1 MAFQSGELGKI
12 SVSSTVVRMSDIAM
26 LVAEEYER
34 RIRKASRISNGI
46 VPKDQKKSEV
56 FSSGWV
62 LGERLIMKEKKTEEE
77 LQISWAWKPK
87 TQVAIAASTSF
98 FSA

>member
-1 MAFQSGELGKI
+1 
-12 SVSSTVVRMSDIAM
+12 MSDIAM

-34 RIRKASRISNGI
+34 RLNLIRNTSCGCGRGRGHGVS
-46 VPKDQKKSEV
+46 SEDINV
-56 FSSGWV
+56 DIFSGA
-62 LGERLIMKEKKTEEE
+62 RLSSKEKNTE
-77 LQISWAWKPK
+77 LLNWAWAKEPK